1 MQKKTD
7 NLNAGTLS
15 RRDFM
20 QTTAAASL
28 AFIGA
33 GALNARVA
41 GSDRMKVGVI
51 GCGGRGTEAAKDC
64 VTGSEGV
71 EIYSIGDLFRDPL
84 EDSYN
89 RLSEGYTN
97 SWNNEKVPGLG
108 AKFNV
113 TKERC
118 FVGFDAYQKVIDSG
132 VDMVILAASPHF
144 RPLHLRAAVEAGRHV
159 FMEKPVA
166 VDPAGV
172 RSVIETSDQAAK
184 KGLGV
189 VAGTQRRHQNSYLEI
204 MKRIQGGDIGEI
216 VSAEGYWIGGCPWW
230 DLGPELSRKKW
241 ELGWSEAEYQYRNW
255 FHFAWLSGDIIVEQH
270 VHNLDVINWALG
282 GPPAKALGMGGRAV
296 RFGEGRGDIWDHF
309 SVMFEY
315 PNGVRAASLC
325 RQADKCTDR
334 VSERIVGKKGVAS
347 FDGPNSR
354 IEGAKPYQFDGKSP
368 NPYVQ
373 EHTDLVAS
381 IRAGKPL
388 NEGRRIAEST
398 CTAIMGRM
406 SAYTGRAVNFDWI
419 MKSSKLDYTPARYEF
434 GDLPVPK
441 AAVPGVTEL
450 V

>member
-1 MQKKTD
+1 MPRTSKNEKSG
-7 NLNAGTLS
+7 ALS

-28 AFIGA
+28 AFLGA
-33 GALNARVA
+33 GALNVRAA
-41 GSDRMKVGVI
+41 GSDLLKVGLI

-64 VTGSEGV
+64 VKGSEGV
-71 EIYSIGDLFRDPL
+71 EIYAMGDLFRDHL
-84 EDSYN
+84 EDSFKN
-89 RLSEGYTN
+89 LSEGYTN
-97 SWNNEKVPGLG
+97 SWNNQKVDGLG

-113 TKERC
+113 TKDRC
-118 FVGFDAYQKVIDSG
+118 FTGFDAYQKVIDSG

-144 RPLHLRAAVEAGRHV
+144 RPLHLKAAVEAGKHI

-172 RSVIETSDQAAK
+172 RSVIESSDLAAK

-189 VAGTQRRHQNSYLEI
+189 VAGTQRRHQNSYLEV
-204 MKRIQGGDIGEI
+204 MKRIQNGDIGEI
-216 VSAEGYWIGGCPWW
+216 VSAEGYWLGGCPWW
-230 DLGPELSRKKW
+230 DQGPELARKQW
-241 ELGWSEAEYQYRNW
+241 ELGWTEAEYQYRNW
-255 FHFAWLSGDIIVEQH
+255 FHFTWLSGDIIVEQH

-309 SVMFEY
+309 SVIFEY

-325 RQADKCTDR
+325 RQHDKVTDR

-347 FDGPNSR
+347 FDGPNAW
-354 IEGAKPYQFDGKSP
+354 IEGAKSYKFSGKSP

-381 IRAGKPL
+381 IRSGKPL

-398 CTAIMGRM
+398 ATAVMGRM

-419 MKSSKLDYTPARYEF
+419 MKSSKLDLTPAKYEF

-441 AAVPGVTEL
+441 VAVPGVTEL
-450 V
+450 I